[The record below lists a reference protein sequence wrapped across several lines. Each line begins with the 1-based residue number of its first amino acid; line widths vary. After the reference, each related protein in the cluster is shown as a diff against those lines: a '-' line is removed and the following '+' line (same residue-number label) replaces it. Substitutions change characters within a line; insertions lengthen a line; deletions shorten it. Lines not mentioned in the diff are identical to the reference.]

1 MAVKSRVIVFHH
13 PQLHPAD
20 GARDRFKV
28 APVELT
34 GVDQTF
40 DGGRNLYGETGF
52 EVFPGLGNYL
62 NTLHFLTHTLICA
75 CD

>member
-52 EVFPGLGNYL
+52 EVFPGLGTTQYPA
-62 NTLHFLTHTLICA
+62 FLTHTLICA